1 MDAVEVGKARV
12 LVVDDDEL
20 IQRALSRMLRTAGV
34 EVEMVSDGEAA
45 LARLAKSPAIDLML
59 LDLQMPKLDGHEV
72 LRRVRADPTLRYV
85 PVVVISGAN
94 DTPTVARCIELG
106 ADDFLVKPFDDV
118 LLRARLRSSLERKR
132 LHDIEKDYMRRLEVE
147 EEKSRRLI
155 ASMLP
160 RPVARRLK
168 EGAETIADHFEDV
181 SVLFADLVGFTR
193 FSAQNDPAAVVA
205 LLNDVFHAFDDIVAK
220 HGLEKIKTIGDAYL
234 AVGGLPVPMQGHVA
248 AAAACG
254 LAMLGCVDDGTTRGL
269 GLRIGIHRGPV
280 IAGVIS
286 ADKPSYDLWGDT
298 VNVASRMESLGE
310 VGRVQVSASVQEA
323 LLDRYAFESRG
334 SILVEGHGEVPTF
347 HLLGRL
353 PRA

>member
-1 MDAVEVGKARV
+1 MGDVEGKALV

-20 IQRALSRMLRTAGV
+20 VQRALARMLRTAGIAV
-34 EVEMVSDGEAA
+34 ETVSDGEAA
-45 LARLAKSPAIDLML
+45 LARIAGSPAIDLVL

-72 LRRVRADPTLRYV
+72 LGRLRADPRLRYV

-118 LLRARLRSSLERKR
+118 LLHARVRSSLERKR
-132 LHDIEKDYMRRLEVE
+132 LHDIEKDYLRRLEVE
-147 EEKSRRLI
+147 EEKSRLLI

-168 EGAETIADHFEDV
+168 EGADVVADHFEDV
-181 SVLFADLVGFTR
+181 AVLFADLVGFTR
-193 FSAQNDPAAVVA
+193 FSAENDPATVVS
-205 LLNDVFHAFDDIVAK
+205 LLNDVFHAFDQIVAK

-234 AVGGLPVPMQGHVA
+234 AVGGLPEPMEGHVA
-248 AAAACG
+248 AVAAAG
-254 LAMLGCVDDGTTRGL
+254 LAMLGCVEDGTTRGL
-269 GLRIGIHRGPV
+269 GLRVGMHRGPV

-298 VNVASRMESLGE
+298 VNVASRMESHGE
-310 VGRVQVSASVQEA
+310 VGRVQVSASVREA
-323 LLDRYAFESRG
+323 LADRYAFESHD
-334 SILVEGHGEVPTF
+334 SIHVEGHGEVPTF
-347 HLLGRL
+347 HLLGPL
-353 PRA
+353 PKS